1 MFATSAMTQAVNP
14 AIYDKLPYDPVEDF
28 EAITRMGTSPFVLL
42 VDRNSPINS
51 AAELTAKL
59 KAEPGK
65 HNYGAGALPARV
77 ASELYKMAAGVEA
90 VYVGYKSNP
99 QAIPDVQSGLLTFMM
114 IDTVNAKIAI
124 DRGALK
130 GLFVTDTERY
140 APLPD
145 LPTAAEAGLPEV
157 LLTTWTGY
165 YAPKGTPREI
175 VHKINADIRKVA
187 ALPRGHGAARRVWA
201 ASPGLMSSR
210 GIRRLH
216 ALGKGALGQD
226 HPTCQYQGGVGDSH
240 GRIAARQQGPPLSAT
255 VADESAPYE
264 TITVDKLTPIIGAE
278 IGGIDLSKPLSQPP
292 AGRGPP
298 RARRELRDLLPRP
311 AHHAR
316 PARRLRPPVRRP
328 ARPSRRAA

>member
-1 MFATSAMTQAVNP
+1 MVVPFPAGAATDISARVYAERLSVLWGQPVVVDNRGGGNGIPAAESVARAKPDGLTIFATSAMTQAVNP
-14 AIYDKLPYDPVEDF
+14 AIYDKLSYDPVDSF

-99 QAIPDVQSGLLTFMM
+99 QAIPDLQSGLLTFMM

-130 GLFVTDTERY
+130 GLLVTDGERY
-140 APLPD
+140 PPMPD
-145 LPTAAEAGLPEV
+145 LPTAAEAGLPDV

-165 YAPKGTPREI
+165 YVPKGTPGEI
-175 VHKINADIRKVA
+175 VRKIFADISTVA
-187 ALPRGHGAARRVWA
+187 ALPEVLARLETFGNA
-201 ASPGLMSSR
+201 PKLMSPEEFTAFTVSEKER
-210 GIRRLH
+210 WGKIIRR
-216 ALGKGALGQD
+216 ANIK
-226 HPTCQYQGGVGDSH
+226 V
-240 GRIAARQQGPPLSAT
+240 
-255 VADESAPYE
+255 E
-264 TITVDKLTPIIGAE
+264 
-278 IGGIDLSKPLSQPP
+278 
-292 AGRGPP
+292 
-298 RARRELRDLLPRP
+298 
-311 AHHAR
+311 
-316 PARRLRPPVRRP
+316 
-328 ARPSRRAA
+328 